1 MKDEIVIAEA
11 LNGNVR
17 IHAARTTAMVN
28 EAQKAHKLY
37 PTSCAVLGRVM
48 SVTALMASD
57 LKNPEEHVVVKI
69 NGGGPIGTIQVQ
81 ADGAGHVRGYVD
93 NPNVY
98 LTRADGH
105 LDVGKGVG
113 INGTLSVSRDMGLKE
128 PFTGIVPLQSGE
140 IGNDFAYYYAVSE
153 QTPSVVAVGV
163 LVNHNDMDVQ
173 AAGGMIIQLL
183 PDASE
188 EIIETVEAVSRTMK
202 PMTEYMKQDLSVEE
216 IIKTLFPD
224 AVIMEH
230 KPVEWHCDCS
240 KDHFSEAL
248 SGLHAKDLQDMIN
261 EDHGAEIICHFCG
274 KKYHFSEEELREI
287 LASKENHADR
297 RS

>member
-17 IHAARTTAMVN
+17 IHAARTTAMVD

-37 PTSCAVLGRVM
+37 PTSCAALGRVM
-48 SVTALMASD
+48 TVAALMASD
-57 LKNPEEHVVVKI
+57 LKDPKEHVVVKI
-69 NGGGPIGTIQVQ
+69 NGGGPVGSIQVQ

-93 NPNVY
+93 NPDVY
-98 LTRADGH
+98 LTRKDGH

-113 INGTLSVSRDMGLKE
+113 TDGSLSVSRDMGLKE
-128 PFTGIVPLQSGE
+128 PFTGIVPLRTGE
-140 IGNDFAYYYAVSE
+140 IGDDFAYYYAVSE

-163 LVNHNDMDVQ
+163 LVNHNDMNVQ
-173 AAGGMIIQLL
+173 AAGGMIMQLL
-183 PDASE
+183 PDAGE
-188 EIIETVEAVSRTMK
+188 DVIEQVEAVSRTMK
-202 PMTEYMKQDLSVEE
+202 PMTQYMQEETSVEDV
-216 IIKTLFPD
+216 IRALFPD

-240 KDHFSEAL
+240 KDYFSEAL
-248 SGLHAKDLQDMIN
+248 SGLHENDLQDMIN
-261 EDHGAEIICHFCG
+261 EDHGAEIVCHFCG
-274 KKYHFSEEELREI
+274 KKYQFSEEELRQI
-287 LASKENHADR
+287 LASKKSHADC